1 MQKLSI
7 RIRLDL
13 NEKLLFIFQLDIILF
28 KSVILN
34 ILINSIN
41 RKSSNLS
48 AGEWLFTQSF
58 QNSHHGR
65 MHQQKQ
71 Q

>member
-41 RKSSNLS
+41 R
-48 AGEWLFTQSF
+48 
-58 QNSHHGR
+58 
-65 MHQQKQ
+65 
-71 Q
+71 